1 MKKKFAIVFLS
12 LFLVVSL
19 PFAAHANIV
28 TATGKYLITAIK
40 HIPGGAKVN
49 ATNTATGAKHAINHG
64 VSAPALGAA
73 IGGGLVGMAVGNGL
87 GLAFQAI
94 TGLALDAVDWVMD
107 EENNSIKW
115 KKKGDTGSGGL
126 DSTGSPVACPSYEGI
141 GGVQGQGVD
150 PVSACAAQTGSGWWG
165 DPVAKYIGV
174 ISGKHTW
181 NCGGTNAPDRDIGK
195 IQCVGTPVPYVDVD
209 ADGYKKIPL
218 VDLAKKVIDQADAGQ
233 VDSQKTIEDYVTN
246 LAKEGKLDAELDA
259 ATDITPP
266 EGTEPDDPTKPDDK
280 ECPLGSVLVDD
291 VCVVKS
297 DSDEALWCNSTDF
310 SKKICDWI
318 DWTQKKPDDLKSNEG
333 KIDVIDKSDD
343 LEIDEDRIVF
353 ADQCPPP
360 TPIEL
365 VVMGFP
371 YSEELNYQPFCD
383 FFGMLNPFV
392 VGMGGISSALIIAGG
407 IRRG

>member
-1 MKKKFAIVFLS
+1 MKKYALVFLS
-12 LFLVVSL
+12 VFLFISA

-28 TATGKYLITAIK
+28 TATGKYLINAVK
-40 HIPGGAKVN
+40 HVPGAVRVD
-49 ATNTATGAKHAINHG
+49 ATNTATGAKHVIKHG
-64 VSAPALGAA
+64 ISSADLGKG
-73 IGGGLVGMAVGNGL
+73 IGAGIVGMAVGSGV

-107 EENNSIKW
+107 KENNSIKW
-115 KKKGDTGSGGL
+115 KKKGAGEGGEGGVVGSGGAH
-126 DSTGSPVACPSYEGI
+126 D
-141 GGVQGQGVD
+141 
-150 PVSACAAQTGSGWWG
+150 
-165 DPVAKYIGV
+165 
-174 ISGKHTW
+174 
-181 NCGGTNAPDRDIGK
+181 
-195 IQCVGTPVPYVDVD
+195 QCVAEAVKVYGTAEGAGFVRFDATKTQMVCMSKHGEFGWVTYRAPVGGDVD